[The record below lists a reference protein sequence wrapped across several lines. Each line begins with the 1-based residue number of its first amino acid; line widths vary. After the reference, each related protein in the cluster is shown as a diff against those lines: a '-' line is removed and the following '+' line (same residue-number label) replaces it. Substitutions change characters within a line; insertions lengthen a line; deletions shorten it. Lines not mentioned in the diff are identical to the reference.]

1 LFFKLGKESKLESQ
15 MIKAVS
21 DEDMTMT
28 LINNCKVSA
37 AGLTQI
43 QIQKKKDKKAQ
54 PKKETATE

>member
-1 LFFKLGKESKLESQ
+1 

>member
-1 LFFKLGKESKLESQ
+1 

-54 PKKETATE
+54 PKKEAATE

>member
-1 LFFKLGKESKLESQ
+1 VQKVIRDLFFKLGKESKLESQ

-37 AGLTQI
+37 AGLT
-43 QIQKKKDKKAQ
+43 
-54 PKKETATE
+54 

>member
-1 LFFKLGKESKLESQ
+1 

-43 QIQKKKDKKAQ
+43 QIQQQQKR
-54 PKKETATE
+54 